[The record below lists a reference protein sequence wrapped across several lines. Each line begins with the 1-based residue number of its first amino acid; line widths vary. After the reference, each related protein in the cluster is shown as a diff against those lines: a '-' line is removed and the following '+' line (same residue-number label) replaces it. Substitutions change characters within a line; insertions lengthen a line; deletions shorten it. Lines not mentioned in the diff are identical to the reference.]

1 MNGIIYIENRG
12 RAGILRSGQS
22 LRHYTMTPASQK
34 RLWRRLPRLVA
45 RRHMDAHPMT
55 SMTAF
60 VTRPQ

>member
-12 RAGILRSGQS
+12 RAGILRSGQP

-34 RLWRRLPRLVA
+34 RLWRICRDLWHAGR
-45 RRHMDAHPMT
+45 MDAHPMN